1 MNLIKP
7 FRIALVVLIL
17 LLGLP
22 AAKAQQGGQGGG
34 TGGTV
39 SPPPKEGPKPPGV
52 APQQPTTSGESR
64 KLQPVT
70 APVIFV
76 TGRVVMDNGE
86 PPPMGATIERDCGG
100 LIKRE
105 ATVDLAGNFGF
116 QIGGDQRPGVM
127 IPDASQGPMG
137 DLFSVDES
145 AWGSTSGPQ
154 GQGSSASFS
163 RLLGC
168 EFRAE
173 LSGYRSST
181 VRLDD
186 LHVTGPV
193 NAGTIVLFPIGRVR
207 GTLVSATSM
216 LAPKAAKKSLERAR
230 KAYRK
235 KKFDEAETLLKS
247 ATEHY
252 PKYAEAWFVLG
263 RIYQQLGR
271 PEDARSVFDKAIA
284 ADGLYVE
291 PYVRLS
297 QIAAVEKNWQEAADF
312 SEKALALDPV
322 TFPEAYF
329 MNALANYNLNDLELA
344 EKSARQ
350 AGRLDMQHRIPRIH
364 LIVANILA
372 RRQDKEG
379 AMAELRNYLK
389 FAPKAD
395 DADAVRAQLE
405 KMKSSP

>member
-52 APQQPTTSGESR
+52 APQQPTMPGESR

-235 KKFDEAETLLKS
+235 KKFDEAETLLKRR
-247 ATEHY
+247 
-252 PKYAEAWFVLG
+252 PKTIPNMRTPGLCWGGSISSWAARRCPQCLRQGNWRMG
-263 RIYQQLGR
+263 CTSNRIYGYR
-271 PEDARSVFDKAIA
+271 RSPLLKKLA
-284 ADGLYVE
+284 
-291 PYVRLS
+291 
-297 QIAAVEKNWQEAADF
+297 EAADF
-312 SEKALALDPV
+312 SRRHCADP
-322 TFPEAYF
+322 
-329 MNALANYNLNDLELA
+329 
-344 EKSARQ
+344 
-350 AGRLDMQHRIPRIH
+350 
-364 LIVANILA
+364 
-372 RRQDKEG
+372 
-379 AMAELRNYLK
+379 
-389 FAPKAD
+389 
-395 DADAVRAQLE
+395 
-405 KMKSSP
+405 